1 MTKAPNARSQTNHDS
16 SIWRDGPGGTW
27 YMLSG
32 GCTYKDGNKPEGACS
47 GTGQLWNSTDLVTF
61 TYMHAI
67 TPGGPGGY
75 WELPYLLPFNA
86 DGSAI
91 DNYHHNGAAVYALLF
106 GHGNAY
112 YVGGYNDTTKSFLP
126 LDAVS
131 LSFASWNR
139 STLTEIYLCHACSC
153 QELLFSSW
161 NRSTLTEIYLCHA
174 CSCQELLFSSWNRS
188 TLTEIYLCHA
198 YSCHEILRTE
208 TAEQVPAPPPPPPS
222 PPPPSFAPGTLL
234 ANWSLANASGALSG
248 GVRGAPAAI
257 IAGALPSGVGT
268 VFYPGS
274 YMSVPHFPALDQP
287 AGFTVSLMLQL
298 HAAAKAKNAQA
309 KVLAKQDL
317 SWGEPGVSILESVHI
332 D

>member
-174 CSCQELLFSSWNRS
+174 CSCHDIEDGNGRAGARAAPATAQPTPAVLCPGHTAGELVTGQRLGRAERRSPRCTGSHHRRGASVRRRHGFLPRLVYVRPTLSSS
-188 TLTEIYLCHA
+188 G
-198 YSCHEILRTE
+198 S
-208 TAEQVPAPPPPPPS
+208 
-222 PPPPSFAPGTLL
+222 
-234 ANWSLANASGALSG
+234 ASGLHGLSD
-248 GVRGAPAAI
+248 APAACGRQGEER
-257 IAGALPSGVGT
+257 AGQGAGQA
-268 VFYPGS
+268 GS
-274 YMSVPHFPALDQP
+274 EL
-287 AGFTVSLMLQL
+287 G
-298 HAAAKAKNAQA
+298 
-309 KVLAKQDL
+309 
-317 SWGEPGVSILESVHI
+317 
-332 D
+332 

>member
-1 MTKAPNARSQTNHDS
+1 LFYAVGNKTACMTKAPNARSQTNHDS

-139 STLTEIYLCHACSC
+139 STLTEIYLCHACSD
-153 QELLFSSW
+153 
-161 NRSTLTEIYLCHA
+161 
-174 CSCQELLFSSWNRS
+174 
-188 TLTEIYLCHA
+188 
-198 YSCHEILRTE
+198 HEFEDHLGI
-208 TAEQVPAPPPPPPS
+208 
-222 PPPPSFAPGTLL
+222 G
-234 ANWSLANASGALSG
+234 
-248 GVRGAPAAI
+248 
-257 IAGALPSGVGT
+257 
-268 VFYPGS
+268 
-274 YMSVPHFPALDQP
+274 PH
-287 AGFTVSLMLQL
+287 
-298 HAAAKAKNAQA
+298 
-309 KVLAKQDL
+309 
-317 SWGEPGVSILESVHI
+317 
-332 D
+332 

>member
-1 MTKAPNARSQTNHDS
+1 M
-16 SIWRDGPGGTW
+16 
-27 YMLSG
+27 
-32 GCTYKDGNKPEGACS
+32 
-47 GTGQLWNSTDLVTF
+47 
-61 TYMHAI
+61 
-67 TPGGPGGY
+67 
-75 WELPYLLPFNA
+75 
-86 DGSAI
+86 
-91 DNYHHNGAAVYALLF
+91 
-106 GHGNAY
+106 
-112 YVGGYNDTTKSFLP
+112 
-126 LDAVS
+126 
-131 LSFASWNR
+131 
-139 STLTEIYLCHACSC
+139 
-153 QELLFSSW
+153 FSSW

-174 CSCQELLFSSWNRS
+174 C
-188 TLTEIYLCHA
+188 
-198 YSCHEILRTE
+198 SCHEILRTE